1 MDEEFNIFDDLFE
14 NYHRSSQ
21 YDSRFSQYTN
31 YRMTMKARV
40 KILIEDDGAKGQ
52 GRAFTV
58 EIPHEVLKQLWDGSL
73 ERTQERLQDP
83 PYLDVYGWYRDATS
97 TDRARQRAEEE
108 RARHSARVR
117 EQERLLWEAFRDSAQ
132 ETADAFR
139 GFTFTSTN
147 AKQSGKGQPSLRS
160 QVAML
165 VTDGDTTEL
174 LKLPDGRL
182 YMRAKRSCHPDTGG
196 SHDKWLKLQDL
207 AKQLGW

>member
-40 KILIEDDGAKGQ
+40 KILIEDDGANGQ

-83 PYLDVYGWYRDATS
+83 PYLDVYRWYRDATS

-108 RARHSARVR
+108 RARHSARV
-117 EQERLLWEAFRDSAQ
+117 QE
-132 ETADAFR
+132 
-139 GFTFTSTN
+139 
-147 AKQSGKGQPSLRS
+147 
-160 QVAML
+160 
-165 VTDGDTTEL
+165 
-174 LKLPDGRL
+174 
-182 YMRAKRSCHPDTGG
+182 
-196 SHDKWLKLQDL
+196 
-207 AKQLGW
+207 